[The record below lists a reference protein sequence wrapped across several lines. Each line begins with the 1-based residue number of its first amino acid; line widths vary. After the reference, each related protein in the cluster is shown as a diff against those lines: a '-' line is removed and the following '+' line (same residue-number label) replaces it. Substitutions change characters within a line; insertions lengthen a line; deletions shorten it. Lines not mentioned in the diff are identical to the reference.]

1 MNDLGQEYI
10 ALRVHQAHVN
20 EMAQLAENRRHLDE
34 LRTEVE
40 RRVRRVMRINNND
53 AR

>member
-1 MNDLGQEYI
+1 MNDLGQEYM
-10 ALRVHQAHVN
+10 ALRIHQTRMD

-34 LRTEVE
+34 LRSEVE
-40 RRVRRVMRINNND
+40 RQVRRIMRVNNND